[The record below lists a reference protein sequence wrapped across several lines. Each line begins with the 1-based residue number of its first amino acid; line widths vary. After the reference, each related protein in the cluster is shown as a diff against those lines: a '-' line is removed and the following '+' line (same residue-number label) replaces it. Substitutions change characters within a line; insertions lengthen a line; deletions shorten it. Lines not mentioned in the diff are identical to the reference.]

1 MITLQF
7 EWSWFSFIIGAVS
20 GILFMF
26 AVVFGIAF
34 RQWKKQKKAVAA
46 QSDAFESMVR
56 NWGETK

>member
-34 RQWKKQKKAVAA
+34 RQWKKQKKVAAA

>member
-20 GILFMF
+20 GLL
-26 AVVFGIAF
+26 AVFLLVLGISF
-34 RQWKKQKKAVAA
+34 RQWKKQKKAAA
-46 QSDAFESMVR
+46 TQSDAFESMVR